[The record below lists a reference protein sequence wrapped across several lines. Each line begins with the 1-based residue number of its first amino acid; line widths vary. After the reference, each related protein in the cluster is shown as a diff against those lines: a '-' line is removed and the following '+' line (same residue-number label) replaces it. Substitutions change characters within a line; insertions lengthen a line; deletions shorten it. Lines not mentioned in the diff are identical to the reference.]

1 LKVVASLR
9 LLPVAFVAAAC
20 AHDARFTGTW
30 YRPIP
35 LLLRLEPGGAAS
47 FGASPEQARG
57 RRLTGGTWAA
67 SDGQILVVFPSEC
80 PGAPTA
86 RGGFFSLRFIDGAP
100 PRLRV
105 ELVSRGQC
113 QAFDGMVAEEY
124 VAAPDSRASAR
135 SPVGDWRKV
144 DTHIAQG
151 AVASFKDD
159 GRYAILLPRHTQ
171 EGTSQGIGYQAVTA
185 GRWSSHGDVI
195 ELADGHLVSCATPS
209 RTSRPHLLAEVGA
222 QRMTWRP
229 LPDTCEAVR
238 DLAGPGWTRVPDLA
252 DGTDSRSGAA
262 PDSPPVIGRWRIPL
276 DPLVRLAPDGGFAV
290 SLTASGL
297 ERVMEGSWQ
306 PRAGAEA
313 GVQMRSWRGGCAVEP
328 TLVTEVTL
336 ASRATGT
343 LTPASWV
350 GGCERFAPL
359 RGLELRELVRV
370 SSGRGDVGSPWD
382 RDWRPRAAP
391 FWIVAFFANG
401 QYAMALPVRDESRI
415 LAFGTWSL
423 AGDRLALHEQAGYC
437 QRSPGDGDGSYSVD
451 LGAAAGPQPTLL
463 LRRRDDTCTVRAP
476 LDGAR
481 ASPWAPDADHPL
493 HDATFDGQ

>member
-1 LKVVASLR
+1 V
-9 LLPVAFVAAAC
+9 
-20 AHDARFTGTW
+20 
-30 YRPIP
+30 I
-35 LLLRLEPGGAAS
+35 
-47 FGASPEQARG
+47 
-57 RRLTGGTWAA
+57 
-67 SDGQILVVFPSEC
+67 PSEGC
-80 PGAPTA
+80 IDAPKA

-105 ELVSRGQC
+105 ELVSRGHC
-113 QAFDGMVAEEY
+113 PAFDGIVAEEY
-124 VAAPDSRASAR
+124 VAPPDSRASAG

-159 GRYAILLPRHTQ
+159 GRYAILQPRYTQ
-171 EGTSQGIGYQAVTA
+171 EGTSQGIGYEAVTA
-185 GRWSSHGDVI
+185 GRWSSHDDVL

-209 RTSRPHLLAEVGA
+209 RTSRPHLLAEVGP

-229 LPDTCEAVR
+229 LLDTCEAVR

-252 DGTDSRSGAA
+252 DGADSRSGAA

-313 GVQMRSWRGGCAVEP
+313 GVQVRSWRGGCAVEP
-328 TLVTEVTL
+328 TLVTEVTF
-336 ASRATGT
+336 ASRAAGT
-343 LTPASWV
+343 LTSASWV
-350 GGCERFAPL
+350 GGCARFAPL
-359 RGLELRELVRV
+359 RGLELRDLVRV
-370 SSGRGDVGSPWD
+370 PSGRGDVDSPWAG
-382 RDWRPRAAP
+382 DWRPRTTL

-401 QYAMALPVRDESRI
+401 QYAIALPAGNETRI
-415 LAFGTWSL
+415 LAFGTWLL
-423 AGDRLALHEQAGYC
+423 AGNRLALHEQAGYC
-437 QRSPGDGDGSYSVD
+437 QLGPEDGDGSYSVD

-463 LRRRDDTCTVRAP
+463 LRRRDDTCAMRAP

-481 ASPWAPDADHPL
+481 ASPWAPDADHPP